1 MNKVYHILSLLGLS
15 HTSDAV
21 RKMFLH
27 LAQCSFTGFPNLLK
41 TAKAKIEAI
50 KQAREPTAESMIR
63 TQFKMEMLVYSQD
76 RMYSSSLSDR
86 KKEMTEEEGR
96 ESPQLSVSF
105 VFHSNN
111 NTTLQELMLHLKS
124 YYKIASQRLADQ
136 IPLVIRYQMLQ
147 ESAVQLQSEMLQ
159 MLHDK
164 ENLEFFLK
172 EDMDIGSK
180 RAALQSRH
188 KRLMKARTY
197 LVEF

>member
-1 MNKVYHILSLLGLS
+1 
-15 HTSDAV
+15 
-21 RKMFLH
+21 
-27 LAQCSFTGFPNLLK
+27 
-41 TAKAKIEAI
+41 
-50 KQAREPTAESMIR
+50 MIR